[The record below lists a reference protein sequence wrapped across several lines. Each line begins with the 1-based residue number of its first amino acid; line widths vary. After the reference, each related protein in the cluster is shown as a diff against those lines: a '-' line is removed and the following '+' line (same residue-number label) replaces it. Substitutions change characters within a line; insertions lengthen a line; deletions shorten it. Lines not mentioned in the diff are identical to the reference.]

1 MITSTKSIGLTA
13 ALALIGSLNIAE
25 AKSVSKIKVPENFDY
40 SMVRSVNVSVD
51 VAGPTQGYSGLS
63 FYTQPKKSTAL
74 RLLETGVS
82 DSDGHYTTTLIV
94 PGYTKKIIV
103 AARLQDYRGLKKMS
117 INLDQV
123 VGIVKVK

>member
-1 MITSTKSIGLTA
+1 MINSRMFICLIA
-13 ALALIGSLNIAE
+13 ALALIESLNLAE

-40 SMVRSVNVSVD
+40 SMVRPVNVSVD
-51 VAGPTQGYSGLS
+51 VVGPMQGFSGLS

-82 DSDGHYTTTLIV
+82 EADGHYTTTLMV
-94 PGYTKKIIV
+94 PGYTKNIIV
-103 AARLQDYRGLKKMS
+103 AARLQDHRGQKKMS
-117 INLDQV
+117 IKRDQV

>member
-1 MITSTKSIGLTA
+1 MNKLAKLMGLMLTVV
-13 ALALIGSLNIAE
+13 LYGTLNIAE
-25 AKSVSKIKVPENFDY
+25 AKSMSKIKVPENFNY
-40 SMVRSVNVSVD
+40 SMARAVNVSVD
-51 VAGPTQGYSGLS
+51 IAGPMQGFSGLS

-82 DSDGHYTTTLIV
+82 GSDGHYTTTLLV
-94 PGYTKKIIV
+94 PGYAKNIIV

-117 INLDQV
+117 IKRDQV